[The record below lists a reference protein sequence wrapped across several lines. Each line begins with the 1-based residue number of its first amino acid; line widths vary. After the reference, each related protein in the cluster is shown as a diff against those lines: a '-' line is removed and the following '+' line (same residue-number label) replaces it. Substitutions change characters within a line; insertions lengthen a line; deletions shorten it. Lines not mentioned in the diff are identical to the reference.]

1 MYKYIL
7 FWNYYFCRNKYDF
20 FIESNIFIDYNSINK
35 EVVMDSMDS
44 MDKRIKFIRKHNKM
58 TQKEFG
64 EVLRLS
70 QDQISLF
77 ERGLRLPKLDTID
90 LICLKFGVNYEWLQS
105 GNGNVFDDP
114 FKDLDAPEDLKE
126 LGRKIIDLPDKQYN
140 KIIKMIEAFL
150 ND

>member
-1 MYKYIL
+1 
-7 FWNYYFCRNKYDF
+7 
-20 FIESNIFIDYNSINK
+20 
-35 EVVMDSMDS
+35 MDTI
-44 MDKRIKFIRKHNKM
+44 DKRIKLIRKHNKM

-77 ERGLRLPKLDTID
+77 ERGLRVPKLDTID
-90 LICLKFGVNYEWLQS
+90 LLCIKFGVNQDWLET
-105 GNGNVFDDP
+105 GNGEPFSDP
-114 FKDLDAPEDLKE
+114 FRDLDAPDHLKE